1 MGLLTSIKAIESTSL
16 LPARPEAS
24 PTLCGKSLSRVSM
37 LSAQL
42 FLRSGKLTFEISC
55 LEDRCLLLPYE
66 LKPRRWTPDIKWNIQ
81 DVYEFAADMPV
92 MVMSLRKGWNQAS
105 SQKIR
110 QPKAASFLPQ
120 RLRLWMTE

>member
-1 MGLLTSIKAIESTSL
+1 
-16 LPARPEAS
+16 
-24 PTLCGKSLSRVSM
+24 
-37 LSAQL
+37 
-42 FLRSGKLTFEISC
+42 
-55 LEDRCLLLPYE
+55 LLPYE